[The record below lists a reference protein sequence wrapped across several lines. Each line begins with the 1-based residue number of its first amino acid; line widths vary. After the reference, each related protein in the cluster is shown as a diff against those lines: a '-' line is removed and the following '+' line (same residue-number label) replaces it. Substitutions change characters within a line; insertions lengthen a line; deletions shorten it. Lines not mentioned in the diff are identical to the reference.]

1 MDKKVQLPPITGL
14 VGELPRLNLDFDIQK
29 EQSPPESPQIKE
41 FTITKEEN
49 QFNPNSSPNSNNF
62 PMNNSNINMVNVSS
76 ISPRPDESSLDDQ
89 NCDSG
94 RSAPYTLRD
103 DLMIFK
109 VVATYYG
116 FGFHGKI
123 PWSFWQTFKRVTGSN
138 RSNSSL
144 YHHWNGAMKK
154 KYEAFID
161 NGRLSDCILWLETA
175 VMAEQTSPV
184 QDQPPIQHSGTPL
197 FHNKSQ
203 PSMPL
208 VIPTSPRYQKQQQP
222 MSLVRTGSC
231 SNSMGFPFSQIH

>member
-1 MDKKVQLPPITGL
+1 MDKKVQLPPIEGL
-14 VGELPRLNLDFDIQK
+14 VGDLPRIGF
-29 EQSPPESPQIKE
+29 E
-41 FTITKEEN
+41 FTN
-49 QFNPNSSPNSNNF
+49 QSIPKTPQVPPFQIPIHQNETELNNNNGNLTANTDISNRRY
-62 PMNNSNINMVNVSS
+62 VSS
-76 ISPRPDESSLDDQ
+76 VSPRSEEPSLEDQ

-94 RSAPYTLRD
+94 RSAPYTLKD

-109 VVATYYG
+109 VVASFYG

-123 PWSFWQTFKRVTGSN
+123 PWSFWQTYKRVTGSN

-175 VMAEQTSPV
+175 VMAEQTSPSAESI
-184 QDQPPIQHSGTPL
+184 PFQHTGTPL

-203 PSMPL
+203 PSIPL
-208 VIPTSPRYQKQQQP
+208 GAPKMNFQNQP
-222 MSLVRTGSC
+222 LSLVRTGSC
-231 SNSMGFPFSQIH
+231 SNSLGFPFSQIH